1 LLPGAA
7 PAPARRRKADA
18 LPRLRVDAA
27 SLRPYAI
34 AAASGVLLALAR
46 PPFDLGSLS
55 LVALV
60 PLFVV
65 WRGTGPRRRAGLAFT
80 AGAVYY
86 AVLVSW
92 AWYFGAVAIVPLVAV
107 LAAFWALT
115 GAGVAWLDG
124 LGFRSPGWTAAVWVS
139 SEALWARA
147 PLGGFSW
154 GEVGY
159 ALHDSQLA
167 RDVASVGGVALVSFL
182 VVALNGLLADLCTR
196 ELRVSRAAVTR
207 AVSAVAGLALVV
219 GVIAVVRPEPHP
231 DGKLP
236 VAVLQGNDKNR
247 DLTREEKDAQY
258 LTHSHLRLAARVDEP
273 VDLIIFPES
282 SLSED
287 PLVDQPTRDAV
298 AGVAQAFDSWVLGNM
313 VADAPDGRAVNLNI
327 MFNPDGTVQGTYAK
341 RHLVPFGER
350 VPFRKFLEKII
361 PAVDQVPRDFKPG
374 NTAGEFVVAGHDVA
388 TVICFESA
396 FGYQIRPLVRDGAD
410 VIIVSTNNRSYRRS
424 ANSAQHVAISQM
436 RAAETGRPVVQAAIS
451 GESAFIDAQGRVTAR
466 TGLFERTVLQRTVTT
481 TLGETWYVRFGD
493 WIVFGSLLAVAA
505 AGIVGVLR
513 RRKRADVAE
522 GSMA

>member
-1 LLPGAA
+1 M
-7 PAPARRRKADA
+7 
-18 LPRLRVDAA
+18 
-27 SLRPYAI
+27 
-34 AAASGVLLALAR
+34 
-46 PPFDLGSLS
+46 
-55 LVALV
+55 

-65 WRGTGPRRRAGLAFT
+65 WRDAGPRRRAGLGFV
-80 AGAVYY
+80 AGATYY

-124 LGFRSPGWTAAVWVS
+124 LGFRSPWWTAAVWVL
-139 SEALWARA
+139 SEALLARA

-167 RDVASVGGVALVSFL
+167 RDVASAGGVALVSFL
-182 VVALNGLLADLCTR
+182 VVALNGLIADLCSR
-196 ELRVSRAAVTR
+196 EVRASRSAVTR
-207 AVSAVAGLALVV
+207 AVSALAGLALVV
-219 GVIAVVRPEPHP
+219 GAVAAVRPEPHP
-231 DGKLP
+231 NGTMP

-258 LTHSHLRLAARVDEP
+258 LTQSHLGLAAEVDDP

-287 PLVDQPTRDAV
+287 PLVDEPTRDAL
-298 AGVAQAFDSWVLGNM
+298 AEVAQAHDSWVLGNT
-313 VADAPDGRAVNLNI
+313 VADAPDGRAVNLNM
-327 MFNPDGTVQGTYAK
+327 MFNPDGTIQGTYAK

-350 VPFRKFLEKII
+350 VPFRSFLERVI

-374 NTAGEFVVAGHDVA
+374 KTAGEFVVAGHDVA

-396 FGYQIRPLVRDGAD
+396 FGYQVRPLVRDGAD

-466 TGLFERTVLQRTVTT
+466 TSLFDRTILQRTVVT
-481 TLGETWYVRFGD
+481 TLGDTWYVRFGE
-493 WIVFGSLLAVAA
+493 WIVFGSLIGVAA

-513 RRKRADVAE
+513 RRRISVESPAA
-522 GSMA
+522 